1 MKLDKARK
9 NFIGFV
15 FFFYIDINR
24 LSGGWVFPQNN
35 PPSGA
40 KDN

>member
-15 FFFYIDINR
+15 FFFFFGYQQAEW
-24 LSGGWVFPQNN
+24 WVLPQNN
-35 PPSGA
+35 TPSGA
-40 KDN
+40 NDN

>member
-1 MKLDKARK
+1 MMKLDKARK

-15 FFFYIDINR
+15 FFFFGYQQAEW
-24 LSGGWVFPQNN
+24 WVLPQNN